1 MEMDDCNEL
10 LIRCSRQDVEAFR
23 QLYVKTS
30 PKMYAICLRILK
42 QEALAEDVLQE
53 AYVKI
58 WHSADQ
64 YVSAKGKAVTW
75 MATVVRNK
83 SLDKLRSLNAR
94 PQEVDVT
101 YEGVEF
107 ASEDLSP
114 DQLAHLSDDAGRLKE
129 CLSVLKPE
137 QQKVI
142 LMSYYHGYTHE
153 EMSKEMD
160 KPLGTIKA
168 WVRRGLEKLR
178 SCLN

>member
-1 MEMDDCNEL
+1 MKDCDEL
-10 LIRCSRQDVEAFR
+10 LIRCSRKDQEAFQ
-23 QLYVKTS
+23 QLYQQTS
-30 PKMYAICLRILK
+30 AKMYAVCLRILQ

-64 YVSAKGKAVTW
+64 YTKAKGKALTW
-75 MATVVRNK
+75 ISTVVRNK
-83 SLDKLRSLNAR
+83 ALDKLRHLKTR
-94 PQEVDVT
+94 PQEVEVT

-107 ASEDLSP
+107 ATTELAP
-114 DQLAHLSDDAGRLKE
+114 EQLTGFGQDAEKLQK
-129 CLSVLKPE
+129 CLQQLKPE
-137 QQKVI
+137 QQKSI
-142 LMSYYHGYTHE
+142 LMSYYYGYTHD
-153 EMSKEMD
+153 EMSQAMG